1 MNLIRQEK
9 LEYGDICILMKT
21 LKLSDVTGTGNIMKE
36 YLMKA
41 GIPVSLKLENALVDT
56 FEVKLLLNFLKVLDN
71 PMQDIPLVSLLYS
84 TVYNFSADELVE
96 IKKTEFNSNIYIAL
110 LKYCENDNEN
120 AELKQKSSTSY
131 R

>member
-1 MNLIRQEK
+1 MGI
-9 LEYGDICILMKT
+9 
-21 LKLSDVTGTGNIMKE
+21 SDVSGIGNTMKE

-56 FEVKLLLNFLKVLDN
+56 FEVKLILNYLRVLDN

-96 IKKTEFNSNIYIAL
+96 IKKA
-110 LKYCENDNEN
+110 
-120 AELKQKSSTSY
+120 
-131 R
+131 